1 MSSFFV
7 CQLVYDRWQW
17 REKKWWSRWDGQWTT
32 VMLLKQRVS
41 GYWEHTAPKVTRN
54 GEAIG
59 ESNRG
64 VSTLLS
70 RQMKWSLL
78 LVGVWRW
85 DDSGWLHRAVGNED
99 PMKPNDSRSPSLEK
113 TRPNMWEN
121 FAVPLFSLRMDS
133 HRGPSLV
140 YTVTLAR

>member
-1 MSSFFV
+1 
-7 CQLVYDRWQW
+7 
-17 REKKWWSRWDGQWTT
+17 
-32 VMLLKQRVS
+32 MLLKQRVS

-64 VSTLLS
+64 VSTLLG

-99 PMKPNDSRSPSLEK
+99 PMK